1 MKNTSSSSSSQGS
14 WKGKIPSIKKIRS
27 YFYIALLIANI
38 VILFYSYLFIKNN
51 IYYSFNFD
59 ESNFPKNLRSIND
72 VNMDKFD
79 KVIKK
84 IDEKKISQT
93 LKINDFLDD

>member
-1 MKNTSSSSSSQGS
+1 MSNKPDSSSHHNQQ
-14 WKGKIPSIKKIRS
+14 KGRLPPIKKIRL
-27 YFYIALLIANI
+27 YFYITLLIVNI
-38 VILFYSYLFIKNN
+38 IVLFFSYSFVKNN

-59 ESNFPKNLRSIND
+59 ESNFPKNLRDLND

-79 KVIKK
+79 KVIKG
-84 IDEKKISQT
+84 INDKKTSKT

>member
-1 MKNTSSSSSSQGS
+1 MGNKPGSPSHHNSQ
-14 WKGKIPSIKKIRS
+14 KGKLPPIKKIRL
-27 YFYIALLIANI
+27 YFYIALLVANI
-38 VILFYSYLFIKNN
+38 IVLFFSYSFVKNN

-59 ESNFPKNLRSIND
+59 ESNFPKNLRNLND

-79 KVIKK
+79 KVIKE
-84 IDEKKISQT
+84 IDNKKISET